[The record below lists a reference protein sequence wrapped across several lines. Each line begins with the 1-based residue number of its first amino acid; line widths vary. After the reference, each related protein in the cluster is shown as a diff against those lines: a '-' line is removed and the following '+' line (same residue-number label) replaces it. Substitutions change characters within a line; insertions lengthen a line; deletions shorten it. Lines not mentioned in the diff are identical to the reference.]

1 VENNIL
7 SGDSPSL
14 NNFGTFGLGNQTAA
28 AVFASRSDEEVLAKK
43 HPGGQQRT
51 AKGWIAADS
60 SARS

>member
-28 AVFASRSDEEVLAKK
+28 AVFASRSPEVLAKK
-43 HPGGQQRT
+43 HPGGQQLT
-51 AKGWIAADS
+51 AKGWIATDS